1 MIKETFFHEEYSVT
15 FGDDW
20 NSCLYDRGAIE
31 KIALNFPEIID
42 KSPYSVTVTV
52 TYRSGE
58 QHCWE
63 TKYLEVSYIRQ
74 FGLAVTADGN
84 CVFIQTWENGLY
96 CLDARTGA
104 KRWRTKSRRGV
115 TNAFVGK
122 DYILCQQHNRAL
134 QLLDIQNG
142 EVLSERRVTSWGF
155 TSLNHRYI
163 ACEARVARWEIIEA
177 ATLKTVQSYS
187 AREFTQGHEYY
198 CVNLIQYRGNGM
210 LRVSGFLNRQDGLP
224 NDEFTALV
232 SCPAM
237 ESPAVE
243 G

>member
-15 FGDDW
+15 FGDDR
-20 NSCLYDRGAIE
+20 NTYLYDTGAVE
-31 KIALNFPEIID
+31 KIELSYPIPRND
-42 KSPYSVTVTV
+42 SPVSVTVN
-52 TYRSGE
+52 YRSGE
-58 QHCWE
+58 RYCWK
-63 TKYLEVSYIRQ
+63 TKYLESVYIRQ

-84 CVFIQTWENGLY
+84 CVFVQTWENGLY
-96 CLDARTGA
+96 CLDARTGD

-134 QLLDIQNG
+134 QLLDIQTG
-142 EVLSERRVTSWGF
+142 EVRSERRVTSRGF
-155 TSLNHRYI
+155 TSLNHQYI

-177 ATLKTVQSYS
+177 ATLKTVQSFS

-210 LRVSGFLNRQDGLP
+210 LRVSGFQNRHDGLP

-237 ESPAVE
+237 ESPAAE

>member
-31 KIALNFPEIID
+31 KIELNVPEIID
-42 KSPYSVTVTV
+42 KYPYPVTVTV
-52 TYRSGE
+52 AYRSGE
-58 QHCWE
+58 QYCWE
-63 TKYLEVSYIRQ
+63 TKYLEVGYVRQ
-74 FGLAVTADGN
+74 FGVAVTADGN
-84 CVFIQTWENGLY
+84 SVFAQTWENGLY

-115 TNAFVGK
+115 TNVFEYKNAV
-122 DYILCQQHNRAL
+122 LCQQHERAL
-134 QLLDIQNG
+134 QLLDIQTG
-142 EVLSERRVTSWGF
+142 EVRSERRVTSWGF

-163 ACEARVARWEIIEA
+163 ACEVGVARWEIIEA

-210 LRVSGFLNRQDGLP
+210 LRVSGFQNRHDGLP

-237 ESPAVE
+237 EYPATE